1 MRNPILKQA
10 VVIGAGMGGLAAAKA
25 IAPHFERV
33 TVFDRD
39 WLPDVAV
46 PRSGVPQARHTHGLL
61 AGGHRALDR
70 LFPGV
75 ELDLIEAGAVR
86 MRLRRDM
93 RLELPGFD
101 PFPQRD
107 FGYDQF
113 GLSRPALERV
123 CRRRVEQE
131 PNVEMRA
138 RARVTELI
146 ASADNR
152 GAAGVRFED
161 VRGTSGSLAADLIVD
176 ASGRASL
183 TLQFLESIGWAKPRA
198 IEIGIDQCYSTAIF
212 EKPDDAPT
220 EWLAVLRMPSAPL
233 SSRYGVLLPMEGG
246 RWTVSLVENH
256 DRAPP
261 ADIDG
266 FIEFVKSFRA
276 PTIYRAIR
284 NAKQVGD
291 IARFKMLC
299 SVRRLF
305 DRLGRF
311 PRGLV
316 PLGDSVC
323 RFPPVF
329 GQGMSVAAQE
339 CCVLAGLIESRR
351 WRVDPLDGLAEAFLA
366 EIQPLLETPWSHA
379 MSDLVYPETRGERPP
394 DFERRVEYARA
405 LTRLA
410 AEDPEIDRI
419 VSEVRAL
426 LKPYSALRESGLA
439 KRLTS
444 LLAEAA

>member
-1 MRNPILKQA
+1 M
-10 VVIGAGMGGLAAAKA
+10 
-25 IAPHFERV
+25 
-33 TVFDRD
+33 T
-39 WLPDVAV
+39 
-46 PRSGVPQARHTHGLL
+46 
-61 AGGHRALDR
+61 
-70 LFPGV
+70 
-75 ELDLIEAGAVR
+75 
-86 MRLRRDM
+86 LR
-93 RLELPGFD
+93 
-101 PFPQRD
+101 
-107 FGYDQF
+107 
-113 GLSRPALERV
+113 
-123 CRRRVEQE
+123 
-131 PNVEMRA
+131 
-138 RARVTELI
+138 
-146 ASADNR
+146 
-152 GAAGVRFED
+152 
-161 VRGTSGSLAADLIVD
+161 
-176 ASGRASL
+176 
-183 TLQFLESIGWAKPRA
+183 FLESIGWEKPLA

-212 EKPDDAPT
+212 EKPHDAPT
-220 EWLAVLRMPSAPL
+220 EWLAVLHMPSAPL

-305 DRLGRF
+305 DRLCRF